1 MSQQVVYNPSKTAI
15 LYHNDNESRFK
26 LLFGHVGSG
35 KSVANCIEIMR
46 QFLLLPL
53 CTDKVRRGKWVVVR
67 NTYSQLKMTTLATW
81 LQWFPE
87 KTFGKVYKDSPFLHK
102 LRFNDEH
109 GIYNE
114 LDVYFMSLNSQDDE
128 DKLLSLEVTGFFV
141 NEVSELPWR
150 IVEAMMTR
158 LTCRYPSKKMLGLPE
173 EFQAL
178 PYHQC
183 VIADTN
189 PPPMRHW
196 VKVRLEDA
204 PDYERVGLKLY
215 KQPPAMIFDV
225 VKAKYVC
232 NPERENRIGIP
243 DAAMEAMALTLD
255 EETFKVKVL
264 GEYAAVFDGKPVHPA
279 YKQSIHYSKSVITP
293 VPNEPLYLG
302 WDFGLTPAVVI
313 MQYINSQVRVLDEC
327 YTFSMDLEQFLIN
340 LFLPKYYTKY
350 DAWFKRNNYVS
361 TGDPAGATPGQATGI
376 HCLKILRH
384 HGIETKAA
392 RTNKPLIRQA
402 ALNYHLNRMNM
413 GEPGFLV
420 SNQCAFLNEGIAG
433 GYRYEEIKVFEG
445 GEIRY
450 RDVPLKNEYSHEV
463 EACQYGLM
471 PLYSESYQKK
481 IEYEDVFDGLTWQ
494 RRFKAPDNTMRM

>member
-1 MSQQVVYNPSKTAI
+1 MNQSVVYNPSKTAI

-26 LLFGHVGSG
+26 LMFGHVGSG
-35 KSVANCIEIMR
+35 KSVANCIEVMR
-46 QFLLLPL
+46 QFLRLPL

-67 NTYSQLKMTTLATW
+67 NTYSQLKMTTVATW

-87 KTFGKVYKDSPFLHK
+87 RQFGKFYKDSPFLHQ
-102 LRFNDEH
+102 LRFTDEQ
-109 GIYNE
+109 GIQNE

-141 NEVSELPWR
+141 NEISELPWR

-173 EFQAL
+173 DYQDL

-215 KQPPAMIFDV
+215 KQPPAMIYDIA
-225 VKAKYVC
+225 KAKYVC
-232 NPERENRIGIP
+232 NPERENRIGIS
-243 DAAMEAMALTLD
+243 DAAMEAMVVTLD

-279 YKQSIHYSKSVITP
+279 YKQSIHYCKHVITP

-350 DAWFKRNNYVS
+350 AHWFNNSLYVS

-384 HGIETKAA
+384 HGIETRAA
-392 RTNKPLIRQA
+392 RTNKPLVRQS

-413 GEPGFLV
+413 GEPGFIV
-420 SNQCAFLNEGIAG
+420 SNNCVFINEGIAG
-433 GYRYEEIKVFEG
+433 GYRYDEIKSFED

-450 RDVPLKNEYSHEV
+450 RDVPYKNEYSHTV
-463 EACQYGLM
+463 EACHYGLM
-471 PLYSESYQKK
+471 PLYSEAHHKK

-494 RRFKAPDNTMRM
+494 RRFKAPTTPARI